1 MSEQGSDLDYE
12 ALMQVVRRR
21 RSVRAFEKG
30 RQVGRDVLEKIVDCG
45 RWAPSGA
52 NSQPW
57 DFIVV
62 DDPQMK
68 EQVFE
73 VFMRQSQ
80 RLIDHA
86 KGFPAVKKTY
96 MANTVAI
103 VVVVG
108 DPRWKACFPQGT
120 SPEFVEEYAAN
131 NEKIHLVSLGAAI
144 QNLQLGVTAMGLT
157 SAWLSGGGEA
167 TTNRELSELLGYP
180 AFMEAVGTI
189 PIGYPQKDV
198 SLPLPPAARA
208 GDALEPLPAGEVP
221 HPGADRLLHRPPAP
235 LRHVPRQRAH
245 GGLGGRST
253 RSSARG
259 RTPSPRRRRIL
270 RASWNRSQARRGCL

>member
-1 MSEQGSDLDYE
+1 MNDTPAGLDYE

-30 RQVGRDVLEKIVDCG
+30 RHVGREVLEKIVDCG

-62 DDPQMK
+62 DDPAMK

-86 KGFPAVKKTY
+86 RGFPAVKKSY

-103 VVVVG
+103 IVVVG

-180 AFMEAVGTI
+180 PFMEAVGTI

-198 SLPLPPAARA
+198 SFRYRRPIKQVTHWNRY
-208 GDALEPLPAGEVP
+208 EPEKFRTQAQIDYYI
-221 HPGADRLLHRPPAP
+221 DRLRPFAMYRGSERMEEWEDVDEKLGLWKNAFTTAAP
-235 LRHVPRQRAH
+235 NP
-245 GGLGGRST
+245 GGKLDT
-253 RSSARG
+253 
-259 RTPSPRRRRIL
+259 
-270 RASWNRSQARRGCL
+270 

>member
-62 DDPQMK
+62 DDPAMK

-167 TTNRELSELLGYP
+167 TTNRELSALLGYP

-189 PIGYPQKDV
+189 PVGYPQKDV
-198 SLPLPPAARA
+198 SLRYRRA
-208 GDALEPLPAGEVP
+208 LQQVP
-221 HPGADRLLHRPPAP
+221 H
-235 LRHVPRQRAH
+235 
-245 GGLGGRST
+245 
-253 RSSARG
+253 
-259 RTPSPRRRRIL
+259 
-270 RASWNRSQARRGCL
+270 WNRYEPEKFRTQAQIDYYVERLRPFAMYRGLERMEDWEDCDEKLGPWKDAFTTTAPNPSGKLEE